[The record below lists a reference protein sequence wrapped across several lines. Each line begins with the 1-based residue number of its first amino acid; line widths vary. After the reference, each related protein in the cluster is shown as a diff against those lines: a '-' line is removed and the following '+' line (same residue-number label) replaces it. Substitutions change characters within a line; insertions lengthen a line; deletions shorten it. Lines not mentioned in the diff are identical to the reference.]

1 MSTTLPLPVDDLTQ
15 RSARGASRRSGARQV
30 ILHLFFILYSLACL
44 LPVILIV
51 AISFSSELDIVR
63 DGYKF
68 IPQNF
73 SLEAYKFLFIDW
85 WAIVRAYGVQL
96 FVIVVGTTLSVF
108 MMAFYAYP
116 ISRTDFPYRSTFSF
130 IAIFTMLFNGGLIP
144 WYMVYVNF
152 LGLKDHLW
160 ALIMPFLGAAFWILV
175 IRTFFQTS
183 VPTPVIE
190 SARIDGAGEFRTFVS
205 IVLPLSTPVLASVA
219 LFQTLLYW
227 NDFFLPMVFIVDQ
240 EKYTV
245 QYLMYKALQNIQFIA
260 QNPTIAAEITRS
272 GGTISLPS
280 ETVRMAM
287 GVMGI
292 GPIVFAYPFFQR
304 YFIKGLTL
312 GAVKG

>member
-1 MSTTLPLPVDDLTQ
+1 MSFNYSK
-15 RSARGASRRSGARQV
+15 SAQV
-30 ILHLFFILYSLACL
+30 VLNVFFILYSLACI
-44 LPVILIV
+44 LPVILII
-51 AISFSSELDIVR
+51 AISFSSEMDIIR
-63 DGYKF
+63 NGYKF
-68 IPQNF
+68 IPENF

-85 WAIVRAYGVQL
+85 MAIIRAYGVQL
-96 FVIVVGTTLSVF
+96 FVIVVGTTLSVL
-108 MMAFYAYP
+108 MMACYAYP
-116 ISRTDFPYRSTFSF
+116 ISRGDFPHRRVFSL

-152 LGLKDHLW
+152 LGLKDHVW

-175 IRTFFQTS
+175 IRTFFHTS
-183 VPTPVIE
+183 VPGPVIE

-219 LFQTLLYW
+219 LFQTLVYW

-240 EKYTV
+240 DKYTI

-292 GPIVFAYPFFQR
+292 GPIIFAYPFFQR
-304 YFIKGLTL
+304 YFVKGLTL

>member
-1 MSTTLPLPVDDLTQ
+1 META
-15 RSARGASRRSGARQV
+15 ARTSRIRISQIVLNA
-30 ILHLFFILYSLACL
+30 FFIFYCLACV

-51 AISFSSELDIVR
+51 AISFSSETDIIR

-68 IPQNF
+68 IPANF

-85 WAIVRAYGVQL
+85 MAIVRAYGVQL
-96 FVIVVGTTLSVF
+96 FVILVGTSLSVL
-108 MMAFYAYP
+108 MMACYAYP
-116 ISRTDFPYRSTFSF
+116 LSRPDLPHKGVFAFF
-130 IAIFTMLFNGGLIP
+130 AIFTMLFNGGLIP
-144 WYMVYVNF
+144 WYMVYVN
-152 LGLKDHLW
+152 LLQLKDTLW
-160 ALIMPFLGAAFWILV
+160 ALIMPFLGSAFWILV
-175 IRTFFQTS
+175 MRTFFQTS
-183 VPTPVIE
+183 VPGPVIE
-190 SARIDGAGEFRTFVS
+190 SARIDGAGEVRTFAS

-219 LFQTLLYW
+219 LFQTLQYW
-227 NDFFLPMVFIVDQ
+227 NDFFLPMVFIVEQ

-272 GGTISLPS
+272 GGVISLPS

-292 GPIVFAYPFFQR
+292 GPVVFAYPFFQR
-304 YFIKGLTL
+304 YFVKGLTL

>member
-1 MSTTLPLPVDDLTQ
+1 MSMTTRIETDTDLFRKRKSSTV
-15 RSARGASRRSGARQV
+15 SRPAQI
-30 ILHLFFILYSLACL
+30 ILNIFFILYSLACIV
-44 LPVILIV
+44 PIILIISV
-51 AISFSSELDIVR
+51 SFSSELDVLR
-63 DGYKF
+63 NGYKF
-68 IPQNF
+68 FPETF
-73 SLEAYKFLFIDW
+73 SLDAYKFIFIDW
-85 WAIVRAYGVQL
+85 LAVVRAYGVQL
-96 FVIVVGTTLSVF
+96 FVIVVGTSLSVM
-108 MMAFYAYP
+108 MMACYAYP
-116 ISRTDFPYRSTFSF
+116 ISRPDFPQRRMFSL

-144 WYMVYVNF
+144 WYIVYVNF
-152 LGLKDHLW
+152 LGLKDHIW

-175 IRTFFQTS
+175 MRTFFQTS
-183 VPTPVIE
+183 VPAAVIE
-190 SARIDGAGEFRTFVS
+190 SARIDGAGEFRSFVS

-219 LFQTLLYW
+219 LFQTLVYW

-240 EKYTV
+240 DKHTI
-245 QYLMYKALQNIQFIA
+245 QYMMYKALQNIQFIA

-272 GGTISLPS
+272 GGTLSLPS

>member
-1 MSTTLPLPVDDLTQ
+1 MKQVSGTS
-15 RSARGASRRSGARQV
+15 RASQIA
-30 ILHLFFILYSLACL
+30 LNAFFALYSLNCL
-44 LPVILIV
+44 LPIVLIAAV
-51 AISFSSELDIVR
+51 SFSSETDIIR

-85 WAIVRAYGVQL
+85 MAIVRAYGVQL
-96 FVIVVGTTLSVF
+96 FVIVVGTLLSVL
-108 MMAFYAYP
+108 MMACYAYP
-116 ISRTDFPYRSTFSF
+116 ISRPDFPHRRVFSF
-130 IAIFTMLFNGGLIP
+130 FAIFTMLFNGGLIP
-144 WYMVYVNF
+144 WYMVYVNI
-152 LGLKDHLW
+152 LHLKDTLW
-160 ALIMPFLGAAFWILV
+160 ALIMPFLGSAFWILV
-175 IRTFFQTS
+175 LRTFFQTS
-183 VPTPVIE
+183 IPGPVIE
-190 SARIDGAGEFRTFVS
+190 SARIDGAGELKTFLS

-272 GGTISLPS
+272 GGVITLPS

-304 YFIKGLTL
+304 YFVKGLTL